1 MVEIDYSDDDEI
13 MAELRRIR
21 AEMYAEFGDDSEKF
35 LAHMAEVEK
44 RDRARGGV
52 YVDLRQR
59 RHLHEPDA
67 A

>member
-1 MVEIDYSDDDEI
+1 MLEIDYSDDDEI

-21 AEMYAEFGDDSEKF
+21 AEMYDRFGEDSEKF
-35 LAHMAEVEK
+35 LAHLAEVEK

-59 RHLHEPDA
+59 RHRHEPDA